1 MSVVSDY
8 FLALVLML
16 GLFIS
21 PFSFSQEKQNTKQ
34 TQAISASVFE
44 KLQEAQE
51 MMENSNFEQA
61 NETIDILLGQTRL
74 SSYERS
80 HALNLK
86 AYGYYM
92 QQEYGLAINV
102 YHQVLSLDG
111 LSKGL
116 RLSTLKT
123 LSQLY
128 FSVEKYEDALEMID
142 RFIANVE
149 DAEPEIQMIRGQSLY
164 QLGRYREAIAP
175 LKNAIEEVQRQGVT
189 PDENW
194 LLLLR
199 ACYHEE
205 EDFHAM
211 LSILKVLVSE
221 YPKVDYIKNIA
232 SVFSELAQTE
242 NALAMLEPLY
252 ESGLMSEENE
262 VLNLGNLYLLVG
274 LPYKAA
280 LTLEVGLS
288 MGNLTENAKNL
299 RLLSQAWSR
308 AKEHTRSIA
317 PMKKAA
323 EITEDGELYLRLAQS
338 YMNVENWNL
347 ATKSLR
353 QAITK
358 GGLGRTDTA
367 HIMLGMALFN
377 QKKLV
382 AARDAFLNARDYKES
397 AKSARQWLTYIDS
410 EISRDKALKREA
422 PSRAKRTENAL
433 LKGIHSD
440 YR

>member
-1 MSVVSDY
+1 MSTFFNS
-8 FLALVLML
+8 LLGLVLVSVI
-16 GLFIS
+16 FSS
-21 PFSFSQEKQNTKQ
+21 PLTFSQEKQNTKQ
-34 TQAISASVFE
+34 TQAISAAVFE
-44 KLQEAQE
+44 KLKEAQE
-51 MMENSNFEQA
+51 MMENSDFGQA
-61 NETIDILLGQTRL
+61 NETIDLLLRQTKL

-92 QQEYGLAINV
+92 REKYSLAINV
-102 YHQVLSLDG
+102 YHQVLTLDDLSEG
-111 LSKGL
+111 LL
-116 RLSTLKT
+116 LSTLKT

-128 FSVEKYEDALEMID
+128 FSVEKYENALEMID
-142 RFIANVE
+142 RFIATVE
-149 DAEPEIQMIRGQSLY
+149 KAEPEILMIRGQALY
-164 QLGRYREAIAP
+164 QLGRYREAITP
-175 LKNAIEEVQRQGVT
+175 LKKAIEDIQKQKVT

-205 EDFHAM
+205 EDFRAM
-211 LSILKVLVSE
+211 LNILKILVSE

-232 SVFSELAQTE
+232 SVFSELEQTE

-262 VLNLGNLYLLVG
+262 VFNLGNLYLLVG

-280 LTLEVGLS
+280 LTLETGIAEKKLA
-288 MGNLTENAKNL
+288 ENEKNL

-308 AKEHTRSIA
+308 AKEHIKSIG

-323 EITEDGELYLRLAQS
+323 EMTKDGELYLRLAQS
-338 YMNVENWNL
+338 YMNVENWGL

-353 QAITK
+353 EALKK
-358 GGLGRTDTA
+358 GGLKRPDTA

-382 AARDAFLNARDYKES
+382 AARDAFLNARKDKRS
-397 AKSARQWLTYIDS
+397 VGSARQWITYIDS
-410 EISRDKALKREA
+410 EITRDTALRREA
-422 PSRAKRTENAL
+422 PARVKRTESAL
-433 LKGIHSD
+433 LKSIHSN

>member
-252 ESGLMSEENE
+252 ESGL
-262 VLNLGNLYLLVG
+262 
-274 LPYKAA
+274 
-280 LTLEVGLS
+280 
-288 MGNLTENAKNL
+288 
-299 RLLSQAWSR
+299 
-308 AKEHTRSIA
+308 
-317 PMKKAA
+317 
-323 EITEDGELYLRLAQS
+323 
-338 YMNVENWNL
+338 
-347 ATKSLR
+347 
-353 QAITK
+353 
-358 GGLGRTDTA
+358 
-367 HIMLGMALFN
+367 
-377 QKKLV
+377 
-382 AARDAFLNARDYKES
+382 
-397 AKSARQWLTYIDS
+397 
-410 EISRDKALKREA
+410 IS
-422 PSRAKRTENAL
+422 
-433 LKGIHSD
+433 
-440 YR
+440 